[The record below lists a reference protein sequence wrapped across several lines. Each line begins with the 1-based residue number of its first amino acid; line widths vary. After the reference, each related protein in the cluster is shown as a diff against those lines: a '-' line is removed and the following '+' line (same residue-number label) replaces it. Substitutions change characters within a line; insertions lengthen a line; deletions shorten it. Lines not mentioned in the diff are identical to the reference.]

1 MGDKEPHR
9 QRKVKNENG
18 EKNVQPCIICVEWR
32 AGARRRFCSESH
44 VSVARS
50 RAARAI
56 APYSYMINKRA
67 LAVST
72 LSWRCKKQARFEKQA
87 HNEIFNSTSAV
98 STLRRKNGNYSPKS
112 RAHFISWRALP
123 HLLAAIQTSQKEHSI
138 SNLIKVLIG
147 VSFSTIYKEI
157 CVLTE

>member
-1 MGDKEPHR
+1 ME
-9 QRKVKNENG
+9 RKTFSR
-18 EKNVQPCIICVEWR
+18 IICVEWR

-112 RAHFISWRALP
+112 RAHFIFWRALP
-123 HLLAAIQTSQKEHSI
+123 HLLAAIQTSQK
-138 SNLIKVLIG
+138 
-147 VSFSTIYKEI
+147 
-157 CVLTE
+157 